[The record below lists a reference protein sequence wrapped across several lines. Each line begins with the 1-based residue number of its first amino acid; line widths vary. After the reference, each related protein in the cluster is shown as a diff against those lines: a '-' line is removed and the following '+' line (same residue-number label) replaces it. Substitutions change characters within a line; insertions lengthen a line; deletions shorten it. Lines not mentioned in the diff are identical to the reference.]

1 MESFPSAYLAWRA
14 GTTTLFSLASLN
26 VYKFGLYS
34 LELSSRE
41 GGGVETERCISISVL
56 QQ

>member
-1 MESFPSAYLAWRA
+1 MESFPPAYLAWRA
-14 GTTTLFSLASLN
+14 GTTTLLSLASIN

-34 LELSSRE
+34 LELSSVE

-56 QQ
+56 QL